1 MSSPIR
7 ILLVDDQK
15 LIREG
20 LRTLLEILSDFT
32 VVAEAGDG
40 HEALDAYAEH
50 KPDVVLMDINMPNMD
65 GVEATRRLC
74 QAYVDARILIL
85 TTFDNDEYV
94 FEGIRAGALGYMLK
108 DVSSQELANAVQIVA
123 AGGSMMG
130 ASVARR
136 VLGQV
141 AATKAPATEDG
152 AAREGVTKEGVTK
165 EGAALP
171 EPLSE
176 REEEILGLMAQGLNN
191 GEISAQLHLASG
203 TVKNYVSNILQKL
216 NVRDRTQAVIRAQ
229 QIGLL

>member
-1 MSSPIR
+1 MSEKIR

-20 LRTLLEILSDFT
+20 LRTLLEILSTFT
-32 VVAEAGDG
+32 VVAEAADG
-40 HEALDAYAEH
+40 HEALEAYAQH
-50 KPDVVLMDINMPNMD
+50 KPDVVLMDINMPKMD

-141 AATKAPATEDG
+141 MSTKPTLAQEARAAPT
-152 AAREGVTKEGVTK
+152 
-165 EGAALP
+165 LP

-176 REEEILGLMAQGLNN
+176 REEEVLRLMAEGLNN
-191 GEISAQLHLASG
+191 GEISAHLHLAGG